1 MYSSELQHHTKWKLI
16 ETGGRREAAAVQLER
31 ERAAAEQKLEY
42 QPTLRGPGA
51 HHELAPPSYS
61 VSVLKN
67 SAGGAEKAQSLTL
80 QAYLTLIQ
88 VSSGYYI

>member
-31 ERAAAEQKLEY
+31 EREPLQSRSWNTS
-42 QPTLRGPGA
+42 PHSGPGA
-51 HHELAPPSYS
+51 HLELAPPSYS

-67 SAGGAEKAQSLTL
+67 SAGGAEKVQSLTL